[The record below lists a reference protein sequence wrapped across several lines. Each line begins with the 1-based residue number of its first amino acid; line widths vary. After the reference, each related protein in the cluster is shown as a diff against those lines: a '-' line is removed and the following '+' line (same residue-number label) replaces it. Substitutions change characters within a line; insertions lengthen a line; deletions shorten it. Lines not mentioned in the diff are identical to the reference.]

1 MNFLAH
7 AHLSN
12 GDPQILVG
20 NMIAD
25 SVKGKSKFDFPSPIR
40 LGIDLHRKIDVFT
53 DTHPVFK
60 KSVGVIYEDKRRFS
74 GVVMDIFYDHFLAR
88 NWSNFSSLPLDVF
101 TVRAYHQL
109 GRNFQLLPPRVKR
122 ALPYMIAQNWLNSYA
137 NLNDLRRI
145 FYGMDRRTGFRSGMS
160 DSVFLLEKNYQEL
173 EQHFFSFYPEMM
185 GFVEES
191 TMQLKA
197 EYADQE

>member
-12 GDPQILVG
+12 GDPRILVG

-25 SVKGKSKFDFPSPIR
+25 SVKGKQKLDFPPNIR
-40 LGIDLHRKIDVFT
+40 MGIDLHRKIDMYT
-53 DTHPVFK
+53 DSHPVFK
-60 KSVGVIYEDKRRFS
+60 QSVEVIYAESRRFS

-88 NWSNFSSLPLDVF
+88 NWSLFSAIPLEVF
-101 TVRAYHQL
+101 TVKVYHVL
-109 GRNFQLLPPRVKR
+109 GNNFPLLPVRVKR
-122 ALPYMIAQNWLNSYA
+122 ILPYMMAQNWLNSYA
-137 NLNDLRRI
+137 NLKDLNRI

-160 DSVFLLEKNYQEL
+160 DAVTLLEKNYTEL
-173 EQHFFSFYPEMM
+173 ERQFISFYPQMLQYVDE
-185 GFVEES
+185 
-191 TMQLKA
+191 TTRLLQA

>member
-25 SVKGKSKFDFPSPIR
+25 SVKGKQKFDFPSNIR
-40 LGIDLHRKIDVFT
+40 MGIDLHRKIDVYT

-60 KSVGVIYEDKRRFS
+60 QSVEVIYGEKRRFS

-88 NWSNFSSLPLDVF
+88 NWSSFSAVPLDVF
-101 TVRAYHQL
+101 TVRVYHVL
-109 GRNFQLLPPRVKR
+109 GRNFSLLPARVKR
-122 ALPYMIAQNWLNSYA
+122 VLPYMMAQNWLNSYA
-137 NLNDLRRI
+137 NLKDLNRI

-160 DSVFLLEKNYQEL
+160 DSVVLLEKYYAKL
-173 EQHFFSFYPEMM
+173 EEQFFSFYPDIMD
-185 GFVEES
+185 FVEAS
-191 TMQLKA
+191 TLQLKA
-197 EYADQE
+197 EYTDQE